1 MRRCADMQMRSDS
14 KINKSLIQKLKNTM
28 AKEHTTPQEPKKKN
42 KVIPIILGIVLLGG
56 IIFGVKEYIYFS
68 KHEDTDDAQI
78 DGDISPVV
86 ARVGGYVDSI
96 FFEENQH
103 VNKDQVLVKID
114 DSDYKIKLEQA
125 IAAKTGAGSST
136 GVNEAQVLS
145 QTAASASARANAESA
160 AARLDKAMKDYA
172 RYANLVK
179 DGSVTQQQ
187 FDQARADRDVAQATY
202 NAAQDQYKASVE
214 QIGAT
219 KSQMN
224 VITTGVSQ
232 KQVDID
238 YAKLQL
244 GYTTVK
250 SPSSGIASKKSIQ
263 IGQLVQAGQTLFS
276 IVNDNSIFITANFK
290 ETQLNNLHDGEKVDI
305 DVDAFPDLKLQGTV
319 YNFAPATGA
328 KFSLLPPDNATG
340 NFVKVVQRV
349 PVKIKINA
357 GKDVMDKLR
366 PGMSVKVSVI
376 YKD

>member
-1 MRRCADMQMRSDS
+1 
-14 KINKSLIQKLKNTM
+14 M

-42 KVIPIILGIVLLGG
+42 IVLPIILGIVLLGG
-56 IIFGVKEYIYFS
+56 IIFGVKEYMYYA

-78 DGDISPVV
+78 DADISPVV

-103 VNKDQVLVKID
+103 VNKDQILVKID
-114 DSDYKIKLEQA
+114 DRDYKIKLEQA
-125 IAAKTGAGSST
+125 VAAKAGAGSST
-136 GVNEAQVLS
+136 GVNEAQVLT
-145 QTAASASARANAESA
+145 QTAASASARATAESA
-160 AARLDKAMKDYA
+160 AARLEKANKDYA

-187 FDQARADRDVAQATY
+187 FDQAKADRDVAEATY
-202 NAAQDQYKASVE
+202 KAAQDQYKASVE

-290 ETQLNNLHDGEKVDI
+290 ETQLNNLRDGEKVDI